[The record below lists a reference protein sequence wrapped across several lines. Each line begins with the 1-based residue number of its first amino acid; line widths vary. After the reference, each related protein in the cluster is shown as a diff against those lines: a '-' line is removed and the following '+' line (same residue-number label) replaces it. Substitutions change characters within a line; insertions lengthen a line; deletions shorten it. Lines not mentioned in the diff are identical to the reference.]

1 NHQQKGHEADNALC
15 YFKGHRPARMNGLL
29 KILQNMN
36 SAATKP
42 EQLLSRQASRHDK
55 MWENRFGATHNQL
68 HRHDREDE
76 PGDRRA
82 YRCRRQQ
89 SKSMIMPNECRCKVD
104 VSQPTV

>member
-1 NHQQKGHEADNALC
+1 
-15 YFKGHRPARMNGLL
+15 MNDFL
-29 KILQNMN
+29 KIFQYMN

-42 EQLLSRQASRHDK
+42 AELLSRQASRHDK

-104 VSQPTV
+104 GSQPTVKYSGGSRRLTSCSTRVS